1 MALELKSN
9 SEYKGDPSQL
19 PGANAPMPDNASLY
33 LDFKNGLYLAR
44 DITTGKLFRSTLI
57 SEITSLLALRKRP
70 SSVLTVFSRP

>member
-33 LDFKNGLYLAR
+33 LDFKNGLY
-44 DITTGKLFRSTLI
+44 
-57 SEITSLLALRKRP
+57 
-70 SSVLTVFSRP
+70 